1 MSTSIYP
8 VPNAVIP
15 ATTTVQGI
23 VQLAGDLGGT
33 ASSPTVVSVADVTVG
48 TLAVTNGGT
57 GTTTSTGSG
66 SLVLSASPTLTGT
79 VSGASATWTGE
90 DKAADFK
97 ATGLTGATAAS
108 RYVGAT
114 ASGAPTTGTFAVGDF
129 IIDQTGK
136 VYVCTV
142 AGTPGTWVQ
151 VGATTTS
158 VTMGGDVTGNS
169 ATSTVAKLQGV
180 TVSTTAPTSNQ
191 VLTYNS
197 GTTSWTPTT
206 PSAGALNYFNLSLAT
221 APWSG
226 TSPYNIT
233 SQSLTAGTWLVIL
246 NAAIGSL
253 SGGAANVDIW
263 VGTASAS
270 TTGMVAT
277 ASGGYASTAS
287 GYPLANI
294 GINRVFTVASTTTY
308 YVNAQTDLP
317 SGSLKIY
324 TAGVVTGLGSVSRVT
339 FLQIG

>member
-66 SLVLSASPTLTGT
+66 SVVLSASPTLTGT

-129 IIDQTGK
+129 IVDQTGK

-169 ATSTVAKLQGV
+169 ATSTVAKINGTTLGTLSGATSGQALAWNGSSWIPTTISGGAPGTTVQSYITSNV
-180 TVSTTAPTSNQ
+180 TVAKNTNT
-191 VLTYNS
+191 
-197 GTTSWTPTT
+197 
-206 PSAGALNYFNLSLAT
+206 
-221 APWSG
+221 
-226 TSPYNIT
+226 NIT
-233 SQSLTAGTWLVIL
+233 SISLTAGTWLINAQAEA
-246 NAAIGSL
+246 NAASSLGYSTWLWIGP
-253 SGGAANVDIW
+253 
-263 VGTASAS
+263 TSAS
-270 TTGMVAT
+270 TTSAYSLGVTAIGSNDTYGSIWVNYSITLATTTTVYLNCRNDATGGVTIVA
-277 ASGGYASTAS
+277 
-287 GYPLANI
+287 ND
-294 GINRVFTVASTTTY
+294 VFTNIPNV
-308 YVNAQTDLP
+308 
-317 SGSLKIY
+317 SGL
-324 TAGVVTGLGSVSRVT
+324 TAVRTA
-339 FLQIG
+339 